1 MAALL
6 RVIAV
11 VACLIVAL
19 GFAGFVSDQAGD
31 ASKTQVGKLGS
42 ADQEPVPSA
51 ADEAL
56 RQRRESPVRERVDD
70 ANDILLSPFT
80 GLTGSHNAWVVR
92 GVPTLLALLAYG
104 LGLTLLAN
112 FLPRQGRHT
121 DADWRTA

>member
-1 MAALL
+1 MGALL
-6 RVIAV
+6 RLIAV

-19 GFAGFVSDQAGD
+19 GFAGFVWDQAGD
-31 ASKTQVGKLGS
+31 ASKTQVGKLAS
-42 ADQEPVPSA
+42 ADREPVPSA

-80 GLTGSHNAWVVR
+80 SLTGSNNAWVAR